1 MLKEYAYPSAKVGGM
16 KSYLLDPFELKAIM
30 ETGSFEDAL
39 SLLKNTAYGKELA
52 KLPSSAP
59 KEIER
64 VLVKSLLRDMD
75 RLSKAL
81 DGSRKAFLEEY
92 SRRFEVEALK
102 AVLILK
108 ITKTKVAHPWIPY
121 GAMGEAA
128 IERLLQAETLEELFE
143 LLKATE
149 YYETLHRTLS
159 ESKERSSPFPYL
171 VALDRYYYG
180 RVWSALEGL
189 KGRDRTV
196 AEGLIGPEI
205 DLKNLTTVLRLRGGE
220 EKAVW
225 HCLLPCSYQLDEE
238 ALRLIFNIGR
248 LGEIFTQLPA
258 LKYRELLVEGVKE
271 YERSGSTALIE
282 REFRIHLLAMNQRV
296 FRGDRFHIGAILGY
310 LNLKEN
316 EVRNLTAIVRGKEAK
331 LPTPKIELLVAV

>member
-16 KSYLLDPFELKAIM
+16 KSYLLDPFEVKAIM
-30 ETGSFEDAL
+30 ETGSFDDAL

-64 VLVKSLLRDMD
+64 VLVKSFLRDID
-75 RLSKAL
+75 RLSKTL
-81 DGSRKAFLEEY
+81 TGPRKAFLEEY
-92 SRRFEVEALK
+92 SRGFEVDALK

-108 ITKTKVAHPWIPY
+108 ITNTKAAHPWVPY
-121 GAMGEAA
+121 GVMDDAT

-143 LLKATE
+143 LLKGTE
-149 YYETLHRTLS
+149 YYGALHGVLT
-159 ESKERSSPFPYL
+159 ESKDRSSPFPYL
-171 VALDRYYYG
+171 VALDRYHYG

-189 KGRDRTV
+189 SGRDRTV
-196 AEGLIGPEI
+196 AEGLVGPEI

-220 EKAVW
+220 EKVVW
-225 HCLLPCSYQLDEE
+225 QCLLPCSYQLDEE
-238 ALRLIFNIGR
+238 ALRLIFNVGR

-258 LKYRELLVEGVKE
+258 LRYRELLVEGIKE

-282 REFRIHLLAMNQRV
+282 REFRRHRLAMNQRV
-296 FRGDRFHIGAILGY
+296 FRGARFHIGAILGY
-310 LNLKEN
+310 LGLKEN
-316 EVRNLTAIVRGKEAK
+316 EVRNITAIVKGKEAK
-331 LPTPKIELLVAV
+331 LPTPKIEAVVAV

>member
-16 KSYLLDPFELKAIM
+16 KSYLLSPFELKAIM

-52 KLPSSAP
+52 KLPSSTL

-64 VLVKSLLRDMD
+64 VLVKSFLKDID

-81 DGSRKAFLEEY
+81 DGPQKAFLEEY
-92 SRRFEVEALK
+92 SRRFEVETLK

-108 ITKTKVAHPWIPY
+108 ITKTKAEYPWIPY

-143 LLKATE
+143 LLKNTE
-149 YYETLHRTLS
+149 HYEALHRALS

-171 VALDRYYYG
+171 VALDRYHYG
-180 RVWSALEGL
+180 RVWAALREL
-189 KGRDRTV
+189 RGRDRAI
-196 AEGLIGPEI
+196 AEGLLGPEI

-220 EKAVW
+220 EKAAW
-225 HCLLPCSYQLDEE
+225 QCLLPCSYQLDEE
-238 ALRLIFNIGR
+238 TLRLIFNIGR

-258 LKYRELLVEGVKE
+258 LKYRDLLAEGIKE
-271 YERSGSTALIE
+271 YERSGSTAPIE
-282 REFRIHLLAMNQRV
+282 REFRRHLLAMNQRV

-316 EVRNLTAIVRGKEAK
+316 EVRNITAILRGKEAK
-331 LPTPKIELLVAV
+331 LPTPKIEALVTV

>member
-52 KLPSSAP
+52 KLQSSAP

-81 DGSRKAFLEEY
+81 DGSRKAFLEVY
-92 SRRFEVEALK
+92 AKRFEVEALK

-149 YYETLHRTLS
+149 YYEVLHRALS

-171 VALDRYYYG
+171 VALDRYHYG
-180 RVWSALEGL
+180 RVWAALGGL

-225 HCLLPCSYQLDEE
+225 PCLLPCSYQLDEE

-248 LGEIFTQLPA
+248 LGEIFAQLPA

-282 REFRIHLLAMNQRV
+282 REFRMHLLATNQRV

-316 EVRNLTAIVRGKEAK
+316 EVRNITAIVRG
-331 LPTPKIELLVAV
+331 